1 MQTRIGEFTRFFCV
15 LIQPGWFFSRF
26 LCAVTLAGALS
37 SSPSARAAERQLLAG
52 SWPAVVSELSPV
64 GQPTNGTR
72 LNLAI
77 GLPVRNPAALTALL
91 HDIYDPAS
99 TNYHHYLTPDQFTDG
114 RP

>member
-1 MQTRIGEFTRFFCV
+1 MQTRIGEFTRTFCV
-15 LIQPGWFFSRF
+15 LIKPGWFFSRF
-26 LCAVTLAGALS
+26 LCAIILAATLHS
-37 SSPSARAAERQLLAG
+37 TPSARAAERQQLAG
-52 SWPAVVSELSPV
+52 SWPAVVSELAPV

-99 TNYHHYLTPDQFTDG
+99 TNYHHYLIPEQFTDG